1 MRLSPTANRKIDRKK
16 DGQTRQVE
24 VQVQIQVAITLRGEA
39 RHVYKGDV
47 ARALPDFLA
56 DAPGSSCSA
65 SESPDGGAF
74 SSLASGSPNAPI
86 DSLHSSPDPALR
98 SRRGC
103 QVVDDYDRSSARLAT
118 RQSANR
124 TSFPANITVDV
135 HFHIAS
141 TEADAS
147 LVTDSVVAEQF
158 AVLHAAYLVH
168 NITLIL
174 SSTTRVVDNLT
185 GSGFLVNKAESS
197 GGNDWV
203 YHEAEH
209 DAYFKSSRRGG
220 YDALNIHF
228 FSPYSPGA
236 TGVCQFPASAENN
249 QGHIAVHEVGHWFGL
264 NHTFAGGCNAG
275 SAGDFVSDTPAT
287 LDLSGCPA
295 SSDTCPDLPGL
306 DPIHNFMG
314 YTDDTWYDISPR
326 GDNPSCS

>member
-1 MRLSPTANRKIDRKK
+1 MRLSHSLIWPT
-16 DGQTRQVE
+16 
-24 VQVQIQVAITLRGEA
+24 TL
-39 RHVYKGDV
+39 
-47 ARALPDFLA
+47 
-56 DAPGSSCSA
+56 
-65 SESPDGGAF
+65 F
-74 SSLASGSPNAPI
+74 SLTTGSPNAPI
-86 DSLHSSPDPALR
+86 DSIDSTSDSALR

-103 QVVDDYDRSSARLAT
+103 RVFDDVDRSSARLAS
-118 RQSANR
+118 RQSANQ

-147 LVTDSVVAEQF
+147 LVTDSIVAEQF
-158 AVLHAAYLVH
+158 SVLYAAYLVH

-174 SSTTRVVDNLT
+174 SSTTRVIDNLT
-185 GSGFLVNKAESS
+185 GSGFLVNEAEST

-236 TGVCQFPASAENN
+236 TGVCQFPSREPVGEDEFWSDACEVAARTMPGMPTDRASSENN

-264 NHTFAGGCNAG
+264 NHTFVGGCNAA

-295 SSDTCPDLPGL
+295 ASDTCPDLPGL

-326 GDNPSCS
+326 SYKTGSILYERIHARATRSDV